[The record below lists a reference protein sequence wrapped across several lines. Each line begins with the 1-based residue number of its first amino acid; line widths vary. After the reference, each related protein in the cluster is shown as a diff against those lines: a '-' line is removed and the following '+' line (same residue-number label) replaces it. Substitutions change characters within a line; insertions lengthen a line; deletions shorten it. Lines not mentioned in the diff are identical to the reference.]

1 MAEKNYEASLD
12 SPVELTIENKTGIT
26 QTFRYFLCNFTETL
40 APNDSVKLLVTSS
53 ERLAYYTKIK
63 ELLAGENAT
72 AEIVITFP
80 DPLDVGVFLPEG
92 VMDPMMM
99 LDLISRSKAGEEIS
113 LTLKQGE
120 VSYKALVKAVDEAD
134 NECQLV
140 VDENNVMS
148 YGAETNTETGNSDS
162 IIYYVNGFDDFNKQT
177 PH

>member
-1 MAEKNYEASLD
+1 MKDYRASIED
-12 SPVELTIENKTGIT
+12 PKTIELINKTDIN
-26 QTFRYFLCNFTETL
+26 QTFRYYLCNFAETL

-63 ELLAGENAT
+63 ELLAGENAN

-80 DPLDVGVFLPEG
+80 DPLGVGVLLPEG
-92 VMDPMMM
+92 IMDPMMM

-120 VSYKALVKAVDEAD
+120 VSYRALVKASDEVD

-140 VDENNVMS
+140 VDENNVMG
-148 YGAETNTETGNSDS
+148 YGAETNTETGNVDS